1 MMLRTILLIIGVI
14 IILAIAIDGWRRKRR
29 HAQLSRALDPIV
41 ISKKTSIA
49 TSNIASHVPNET
61 TVSPART
68 ISATPME
75 KTPVTSRQQLE
86 FPELDVSGH
95 ADEAISE
102 MSETVPEITTA
113 TNQESRDIEIKKVNA
128 PQSANDVTVSRPSI
142 RPEQIKSANQVL
154 PAHERI
160 DNNPAKKVEVKMP
173 DVITLTVMSINS
185 KPFIGYDLINAL
197 EANNLHFG
205 EMDIYHRHKYRNGK
219 GPLYFSVAS
228 VVRPGT
234 LDPKNL
240 GVLSTPG
247 LALFMQ
253 LDNPK
258 HDRIIFKQMLATAH
272 DLAKALNGVVCD
284 ERRVPLRESTIQG
297 YNEKMN
303 L

>member
-29 HAQLSRALDPIV
+29 HAQFSRALDPMV
-41 ISKKTSIA
+41 VPKKQSTAPSTLIGN
-49 TSNIASHVPNET
+49 TTNET

-68 ISATPME
+68 ISSAPIE
-75 KTPVTSRQQLE
+75 KTPSTSRQQLE
-86 FPELDVSGH
+86 FPELAESNQFDEPVVEMAKAPSG
-95 ADEAISE
+95 
-102 MSETVPEITTA
+102 
-113 TNQESRDIEIKKVNA
+113 DIEIKKVSTSL
-128 PQSANDVTVSRPSI
+128 SANDVAVARPSI

-154 PAHERI
+154 PAHERL

-173 DVITLTVMSINS
+173 EVITLTVMSLNS

-228 VVRPGT
+228 IVRPGT

-272 DLAKALNGVVCD
+272 DLAKALNGIVCD

-297 YNEKMN
+297 YNEKLN

>member
-29 HAQLSRALDPIV
+29 HAQFSRAVDPTN
-41 ISKKTSIA
+41 KFTPKTSYEVDTVSSVRIVSPVNPAVKPSTPTVSSLEAPKTTATPA
-49 TSNIASHVPNET
+49 TST
-61 TVSPART
+61 
-68 ISATPME
+68 
-75 KTPVTSRQQLE
+75 RQQLA
-86 FPELDVSGH
+86 FPELEISNNEAVARDPRDLEIQTVST
-95 ADEAISE
+95 S
-102 MSETVPEITTA
+102 P
-113 TNQESRDIEIKKVNA
+113 
-128 PQSANDVTVSRPSI
+128 SANDVSSSRPSI
-142 RPEQIKSANQVL
+142 RPEQVKSANQAF

-160 DNNPAKKVEVKMP
+160 ENNPPKKVEAKMP

-185 KPFIGYDLINAL
+185 KPFIGYDLIRAL

-205 EMDIYHRHKYRNGK
+205 DMNIYHRHKYRNGK

-228 VVRPGT
+228 VTRPGT

-240 GVLSTPG
+240 SVLSTPG

-272 DLAKALNGVVCD
+272 DLAKALNGAVCD
-284 ERRVPLRESTIQG
+284 DRRVPLRESTIQG
-297 YNEKMN
+297 YNEKLN